1 MQPTALFSSSFCDN
15 MSRDSKP
22 IALRNLMSFS
32 RRYDTG
38 KPSTSYSMHNT
49 DEDPLLLDEE
59 ARV

>member
-1 MQPTALFSSSFCDN
+1 MQPTTLFSSSSCDN

-32 RRYDTG
+32 RSSDTG
-38 KPSTSYSMHNT
+38 KLRASDSMHNT